1 VCAPLKPGA
10 HNTLEE
16 AGGPFMFAFR
26 FLLAGLAATSLA
38 ATAAPPAPISQG
50 VSAPRLARITE
61 FVDRE
66 MAAGEVAGAVTLV
79 ARNGKVVHLQAQ
91 GYADIASKKPMQK
104 DNLFRIASMTK
115 PIVAT
120 SILILVEEGKVRLDD
135 PVSRFIPAF
144 RDVKVAVP
152 RAVPAGSAPG
162 TPAYYTVPADRP
174 ITVLDLL
181 THTGGLVSGP
191 ISTAAAAKVMDRR
204 RAEGIKA
211 LEDLA
216 AVPLEFQPG
225 TRWQYS
231 GLAGFEL
238 LARIVEIAS
247 KQRFGDF
254 MQQRICAPLGMKDT
268 TFWPTDAQRARLATL
283 YVMGEK
289 GMAPNPDPDRL
300 NTPVLDSGGGGL
312 ITSIESYARFAM
324 MLANGGELDGVR
336 ILSPASVRI
345 MGSRVIP
352 ETLPGRQPGE
362 GYGLGVRSVTDAA
375 ARHTLIGTG
384 SFGWSGAYGT
394 HFWVDPSR
402 KLAAIFFVQ
411 TPGQPRT
418 GDFETA
424 VMQAVLD

>member
-1 VCAPLKPGA
+1 
-10 HNTLEE
+10 
-16 AGGPFMFAFR
+16 MFQLSRGRPAAFGV
-26 FLLAGLAATSLA
+26 LLATLAISPIALAA
-38 ATAAPPAPISQG
+38 APDA
-50 VSAPRLARITE
+50 RLARIGE
-61 FVDRE
+61 FVDRQ

-79 ARNGKVVHLQAQ
+79 ARNGKILHLQAQ
-91 GYADIASKKPMQK
+91 GYADLASKKPMQK
-104 DNLFRIASMTK
+104 DSLFRIASMTK
-115 PIVAT
+115 PVVTTAVM
-120 SILILVEEGKVRLDD
+120 LLFEEGKVRLDD

-144 RDVKVAVP
+144 KDVKVAVP
-152 RAVPAGSAPG
+152 RGSS
-162 TPAYYTVPADRP
+162 YYTVPVDRP

-191 ISTAAAAKVMDRR
+191 ISTAAAAPVMDRH

-238 LARIVEIAS
+238 VARIVEIAA

-283 YVMGEK
+283 YVMGDK
-289 GMAPNPDPDRL
+289 GMVVNPDPDRL
-300 NTPVLDSGGGGL
+300 NTPMLDSGGGGL

-324 MLANGGELDGVR
+324 MLANGGELEGVR
-336 ILSPASVRI
+336 ILSPASVRL

-362 GYGLGVRSVTDAA
+362 GYGLGVRTITDAA
-375 ARHTLIGTG
+375 ARHTLLGNG

-394 HFWVDPSR
+394 HFWVDPAR
-402 KLAAIFFVQ
+402 KLTAILFVQ
-411 TPGQPRT
+411 TPSQPRT
-418 GDFETA
+418 ADFETA

>member
-1 VCAPLKPGA
+1 MRGWKSGFAVAACAV
-10 HNTLEE
+10 
-16 AGGPFMFAFR
+16 
-26 FLLAGLAATSLA
+26 LASGVV
-38 ATAAPPAPISQG
+38 TAASPSEG
-50 VSAPRLARITE
+50 VSAPRLQRIGA
-61 FVDRE
+61 FVDQL
-66 MAAGEVAGAVTLV
+66 MAAGEVSGAVTLV
-79 ARNGKVVHLQAQ
+79 ARQGRIVHVQAQ
-91 GYADIASKKPMQK
+91 GLADLATKRPMKK
-104 DNLFRIASMTK
+104 DDLFRIASMTK
-115 PIVAT
+115 PVVAT
-120 SILILVEEGKVRLDD
+120 AVLMLVEEGRIRLDD

-144 RDVKVAVP
+144 RDVKVAVA
-152 RAVPAGSAPG
+152 RAPAPGSPAG
-162 TPAYYTVPADRP
+162 TPAYYTVPPDRP
-174 ITVLDLL
+174 LTVLDLL

-191 ISTAAAAKVMDRR
+191 ISTAAAAPVMDRH
-204 RAEGIKA
+204 RAEGVKA

-216 AVPLEFQPG
+216 NVPLEFQPG

-247 KQRFGDF
+247 KQRFGEF
-254 MQQRICAPLGMKDT
+254 MQQRICGPLGMKDT

-283 YVMGEK
+283 YVLGDK
-289 GMAPNPDPDRL
+289 GLVPNPDPDRL

-312 ITSIESYARFAM
+312 ITGIESYARFAM

-336 ILSPASVRI
+336 ILSPASVRL

-362 GYGLGVRSVTDAA
+362 GYGLGVRTVVDPA
-375 ARHTLIGTG
+375 ARHTLLGAG

-394 HFWVDPSR
+394 HFWVDPAR
-402 KLAAIFFVQ
+402 KLVAILFVQ

>member
-1 VCAPLKPGA
+1 MHKT
-10 HNTLEE
+10 H
-16 AGGPFMFAFR
+16 
-26 FLLAGLAATSLA
+26 AGLAAALA
-38 ATAAPPAPISQG
+38 LALASAVPAASGPLSASPG
-50 VSAPRLARITE
+50 VSAPRLARIGE
-61 FVDRE
+61 FVERQMATGE
-66 MAAGEVAGAVTLV
+66 MPGAVTLV

-91 GYADIASKKPMQK
+91 GYADFASKKPMQK
-104 DNLFRIASMTK
+104 DSLMRLASMTK
-115 PIVAT
+115 PVVAT
-120 SILILVEEGKVRLDD
+120 AVMLLVEDGKVRLDD

-144 RDVKVAVP
+144 KDVKVAVP
-152 RAVPAGSAPG
+152 RTVPAGSPPG
-162 TPAYYTVPADRP
+162 TPAYYTVPVERP
-174 ITVLDLL
+174 LTVLDLL
-181 THTGGLVSGP
+181 THTGGLVSGA
-191 ISTAAAAKVMDRR
+191 ISTAAAAPVMDRR
-204 RAEGIKA
+204 RAEGVKA

-247 KQRFGDF
+247 TQRFGDF
-254 MQQRICAPLGMKDT
+254 MQQRICGPLGMKDT
-268 TFWPTDAQRARLATL
+268 TFWPTDAQRSRMATL
-283 YVMGEK
+283 YVMGER
-289 GMAPNPDPDRL
+289 GMAPHPDPDRL

-352 ETLPGRQPGE
+352 ETMQGRQPGE
-362 GYGLGVRSVTDAA
+362 GYGLGVRSITDPA
-375 ARHTLIGTG
+375 ARHTLLGQG
-384 SFGWSGAYGT
+384 SFGWSGSYGT
-394 HFWVDPSR
+394 HFWVDPAR
-402 KLAAIFFVQ
+402 KLVAILFVQ

-418 GDFETA
+418 ADFETA